1 MMNGMGGGIMGF
13 GWIFGVIFIG
23 LIVWVVIAIV
33 NKNQNSNQSLP
44 SSETPLDILRRRY
57 AKGEITKDEFD
68 ETKRNL

>member
-23 LIVWVVIAIV
+23 LIIWIVIFVV
-33 NKNQNSNQSLP
+33 NKSQNSNQSLP
-44 SSETPLDILRRRY
+44 SGESPLDILRRRY
-57 AKGEITKDEFD
+57 ARGEITKEEFE

>member
-1 MMNGMGGGIMGF
+1 MMDGMGGGFMWF

-23 LIVWVVIAIV
+23 LIIWVVIAIV

-44 SSETPLDILRRRY
+44 VSETPLDILRRRY

-68 ETKRNL
+68 ETRRNL